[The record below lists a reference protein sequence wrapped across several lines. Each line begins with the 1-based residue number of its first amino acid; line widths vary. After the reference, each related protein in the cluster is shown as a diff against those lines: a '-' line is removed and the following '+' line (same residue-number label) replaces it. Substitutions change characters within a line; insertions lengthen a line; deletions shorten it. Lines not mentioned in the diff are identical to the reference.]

1 MSPELEEVADG
12 ILTDKT
18 PSVPWQRNGK
28 EQEDMQ
34 TFNRQQHYDSTWLQ
48 VWIEVSYPSLK
59 PLVSYVAD
67 LCARRLKA
75 NCDMERPSGP
85 EWS

>member
-18 PSVPWQRNGK
+18 PSVPWQNGK
-28 EQEDMQ
+28 TQENVQ
-34 TFNRQQHYDSTWLQ
+34 NFNRQQLQQHHDSTWFQ

-75 NCDMERPSGP
+75 KCDM
-85 EWS
+85 